1 MGPTGRVFLDQL
13 SLGVTNATTI
23 VNFSSLHCTYN
34 VHTYVV
40 ETTKFESIPLLSFFA
55 STILFVLPTLAL
67 FCPSVMKVVFQ

>member
-1 MGPTGRVFLDQL
+1 MLQQ
-13 SLGVTNATTI
+13 I

-55 STILFVLPTLAL
+55 STILFVLPTLAS
-67 FCPSVMKVVFQ
+67 SVPL